1 MLNFNLT
8 YPSLFVF
15 PPTPVMSKPPKIFS
29 FSAAQVTFPTFLE
42 QTQEIIENYTDFSL
56 ERGGSCPFDVDLQS

>member
-1 MLNFNLT
+1 
-8 YPSLFVF
+8 
-15 PPTPVMSKPPKIFS
+15 MSKPPKIFS